1 MTTKAL
7 GASVTAK
14 LTNLQKKLGTPY
26 EKLLT
31 TFLIERLVVRLIAD
45 KELSNSLVFKGGFV
59 SLAVYNSGRYTIDL
73 DALLQ
78 KANVKETLKRTKA
91 AAAEDLADGVWFE
104 FESEIDLET
113 QGEYGGIRQV
123 FRAGLGEK
131 LKNTKKAQAINF
143 DLGFGDPVSPVKK
156 AFSALLTGEEIR
168 RRLKNALHIE
178 RPIFQ

>member
-1 MTTKAL
+1 M
-7 GASVTAK
+7 
-14 LTNLQKKLGTPY
+14 
-26 EKLLT
+26 
-31 TFLIERLVVRLIAD
+31 
-45 KELSNSLVFKGGFV
+45 
-59 SLAVYNSGRYTIDL
+59 
-73 DALLQ
+73 
-78 KANVKETLKRTKA
+78 
-91 AAAEDLADGVWFE
+91 
-104 FESEIDLET
+104 
-113 QGEYGGIRQV
+113 